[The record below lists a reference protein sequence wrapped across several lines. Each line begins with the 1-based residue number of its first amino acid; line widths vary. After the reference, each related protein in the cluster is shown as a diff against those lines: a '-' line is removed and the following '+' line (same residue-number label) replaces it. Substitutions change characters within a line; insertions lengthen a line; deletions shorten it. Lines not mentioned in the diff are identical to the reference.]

1 MSCNKQNIIKQGM
14 IVMKHDRHMEH
25 FANKTSGL
33 KLEKKISLLSSFV
46 MTESGRREK
55 HFRKRKRHTK
65 SQAKENSMLILSG
78 L

>member
-1 MSCNKQNIIKQGM
+1 M

-25 FANKTSGL
+25 FANKTTSGF
-33 KLEKKISLLSSFV
+33 KLEKKMSLLSSFM